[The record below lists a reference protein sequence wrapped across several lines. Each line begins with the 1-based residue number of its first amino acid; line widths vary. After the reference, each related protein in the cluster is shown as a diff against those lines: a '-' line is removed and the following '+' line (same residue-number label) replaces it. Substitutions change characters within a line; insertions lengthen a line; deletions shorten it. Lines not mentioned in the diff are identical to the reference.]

1 MISAANDSNNWND
14 WNHCNDGQSGFEW
27 LQDSRLVEAE
37 DIMRLK
43 DKVAIVTGGGV
54 GIGRAYAHGLAKE
67 GAKVV
72 VADIQDAEAKKV
84 AADIKQSGGE
94 AIALYV
100 DVTSME
106 KTEAMAQAALKT
118 YGRIDILV
126 NNAGLYSALK
136 KKRFMEIDG
145 EEWDRVMAVN
155 VKGLWHCVKA
165 VYPAMKQLGKGKII
179 NISSGTILGGTP
191 LFLHY
196 VSSKAA
202 VVGFT
207 RALAREVGNDNICVN
222 SIMPGLTISGSN
234 QEGVLTPEQLAD
246 RRKRRA
252 FQRDQYPADL
262 VGTVVFLAS
271 DDSDFMTGQS
281 ISVDGGMN
289 MH

>member
-1 MISAANDSNNWND
+1 
-14 WNHCNDGQSGFEW
+14 
-27 LQDSRLVEAE
+27 
-37 DIMRLK
+37 MRLK

-54 GIGRAYAHGLAKE
+54 GIGKAYAHGLAQE

-72 VADIQDAEAKKV
+72 VADIQDTEAKKV
-84 AADIKQSGGE
+84 AADIKQAGGE
-94 AIALYV
+94 AMAVYV
-100 DVTSME
+100 DVTSKE
-106 KTEAMAQAALKT
+106 KTEAMAQAAIKA
-118 YGRIDILV
+118 YSRVDILV

-136 KKRFMEIDG
+136 KKPFMEIDG

-165 VYPAMKQLGKGKII
+165 VYPAMKQQGKGKII

-234 QEGVLTPEQLAD
+234 QEGVLDSGATRRPPQAPRLPARSIPGGPRRHGDISRLRRQRLHDRPIHQRRRRHEHALRRREFLFVLFTGRNVQLS
-246 RRKRRA
+246 
-252 FQRDQYPADL
+252 FPC
-262 VGTVVFLAS
+262 V
-271 DDSDFMTGQS
+271 
-281 ISVDGGMN
+281 
-289 MH
+289 